1 MFEDLTDNL
10 GYGFAKRRAGNMT
23 TLSGETT
30 FRLALPRDA
39 LKTRSWRGCRD
50 SFREMLESIV
60 ANGHSFDECKEVL
73 KKSTTDD

>member
-39 LKTRSWRGCRD
+39 LKTRS
-50 SFREMLESIV
+50 
-60 ANGHSFDECKEVL
+60 
-73 KKSTTDD
+73 